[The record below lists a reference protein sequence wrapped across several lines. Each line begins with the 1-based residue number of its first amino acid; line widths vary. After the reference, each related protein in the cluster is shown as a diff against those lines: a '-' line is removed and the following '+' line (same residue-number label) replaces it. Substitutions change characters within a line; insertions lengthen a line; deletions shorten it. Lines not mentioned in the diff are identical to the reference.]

1 MSNRGLYSKVMLC
14 IIIFMK
20 HVDSPDTKREDRVPA
35 GQFLTDK
42 FPVLHYGQTPDIDVS
57 KWTLKI
63 WGLVEQ
69 EKELTFSEF
78 DALPKISLHCDIHCV
93 TTWSKLDTN
102 WVGVQA
108 KELLKIIKLQPQA
121 THVLVHAHTNWS
133 TNLTL
138 EDFFQE
144 DVIFATEYEG
154 KPVSADHGG
163 PVRLVVPRLYFW
175 KSAKWV
181 TGVQFLSREVL
192 GFWEKYGYHSHGDPW
207 KEERYGY

>member
-1 MSNRGLYSKVMLC
+1 M
-14 IIIFMK
+14 
-20 HVDSPDTKREDRVPA
+20 PA

-42 FPVLHYGQTPDIDVS
+42 FPVLHYGQTPNIDVS

-63 WGLVEQ
+63 LGLVEQ
-69 EKELTFSEF
+69 EKELTFAEF

-108 KELLKIIKLQPQA
+108 KELLKLVKLQPQA
-121 THVLVHAHTNWS
+121 SHVLVHAHTNWS

-138 EDFFQE
+138 EDFFQS

-154 KPVSADHGG
+154 KPVTAEHGG

-181 TGVQFLSREVL
+181 KAMQFTQKEES
-192 GFWEKYGYHSHGDPW
+192 GFWELRGYHQRGGPW
-207 KEERYGY
+207 AEERFS

>member
-1 MSNRGLYSKVMLC
+1 
-14 IIIFMK
+14 MK
-20 HVDSPDTKREDRVPA
+20 QITSPDVNRKERVPE

-42 FPVLHYGQTPDIDVS
+42 FPVLHYGQTPKID
-57 KWTLKI
+57 KQTWTFKI
-63 WGLVEQ
+63 WNSVTL
-69 EKELTFSEF
+69 EKELSF
-78 DALPKISLHCDIHCV
+78 DQFNMLPKVELHCDIHCV
-93 TTWSKLDTN
+93 TTWSKLDTH

-108 KELLKIIKLQPQA
+108 KELLNIYKPDASA
-121 THVLVHAHTNWS
+121 THVLVHAWNNWS

-144 DVIFATEYEG
+144 DVVFATEYEG
-154 KPVSADHGG
+154 QPVTADHGG

-181 TGVQFLSREVL
+181 TGVQFLPREML